1 MKRAVVI
8 GAGIGGLTAAVAL
21 ERRGWKVTV
30 CERAPRLEPVGSA
43 VAIAPN
49 ALAALET
56 LGVGAAVRDR
66 SVMQG
71 DAGIRRSDGRW
82 LHRSKAEAI
91 IERYGRPIVMLMRA
105 ELVGLLADRLAPD
118 ALRLGTAVRRADP
131 ATGRVET
138 DAGDLDA
145 DLVVAADGINSAIRA
160 QLFPGHPG
168 PVYTGHTSWRI
179 VVPRPPGPCPYGEVW
194 GRGLVFGAAGLTDDR
209 MYCYATAPAPAG
221 ATAPD
226 ERAELARRF
235 AGWPDPIPRLI
246 AAAEPETVIRTDLR
260 CLDTPLPAYHAGR
273 IALIGDAAHAMTP
286 HLGQGACQAIED
298 AVVLAHVAA
307 TSGDLAEYTAARLP
321 RTTAIARR
329 SRSIGRVS
337 TWANPVAIAVR
348 DLALSLAGRLAPD
361 SAVRRFDEVF
371 TWQPPV
377 GETAG
382 RAA

>member
-1 MKRAVVI
+1 MKHAVVI

-21 ERRGWKVTV
+21 ERRGWRVTV

-49 ALAALET
+49 AIAALES
-56 LGVGAAVRDR
+56 LGLGDAVRDR

-71 DAGIRRSDGRW
+71 DAGIRRADGRW
-82 LHRSKAEAI
+82 LNRTRAEVI
-91 IERYGRPIVMLMRA
+91 VERYGRPIVLLMRA

-118 ALRLGTAVRRADP
+118 ALRLGTVVRRADP

-145 DLVVAADGINSAIRA
+145 DLVVAADGIDSAIRA

-194 GRGLVFGAAGLTDDR
+194 GRGLLSGAAGLTGDR
-209 MYCYATAPAPAG
+209 IYCYFTAPAPEG

-226 ERAELARRF
+226 ERAELARLF

-329 SRSIGRVS
+329 SRTIGRVA
-337 TWANPVAIAVR
+337 TWANPVAVAVR
-348 DLALSLAGRLAPD
+348 DLALSIAGRLDPAT
-361 SAVRRFDEVF
+361 AVRQFDAVF
-371 TWQPPV
+371 AWRPPQ
-377 GETAG
+377 
-382 RAA
+382 AA

>member
-1 MKRAVVI
+1 MKHAVVI

-30 CERAPRLEPVGSA
+30 CERAPRLQPVGSA

-49 ALAALET
+49 AIAALET
-56 LGVGAAVRDR
+56 LGVGKAVRDR

-82 LHRSKAEAI
+82 LSRSTAEAI
-91 IERYGRPIVMLMRA
+91 IERYGRPIVLLMRA

-118 ALRLGTAVRRADP
+118 ALRLGTVVRRADP

-145 DLVVAADGINSAIRA
+145 DLVVAADGIDSAIRA

-179 VVPRPPGPCPYGEVW
+179 IVPRPAGPCPYGETW
-194 GRGLVFGAAGLTDDR
+194 GRGLLFGCAGITGDR

-226 ERAELARRF
+226 ERAELARLF
-235 AGWPDPIPRLI
+235 AGWPDPIPQLI
-246 AAAEPETVIRTDLR
+246 ASATPETVIRTDLR
-260 CLDTPLPAYHAGR
+260 CLDTPLPAYHVGR
-273 IALIGDAAHAMTP
+273 VALLGDAAHAMTP

-329 SRSIGRVS
+329 SRTIGRVS
-337 TWANPVAIAVR
+337 TWANPIAIAVR
-348 DLALSLAGRLAPD
+348 DLALSLADRLAAD

-371 TWQPPV
+371 AWSPPA

-382 RAA
+382 HAA

>member
-1 MKRAVVI
+1 MKHAVVI

-21 ERRGWKVTV
+21 ERRGWRVTV

-49 ALAALET
+49 AIAALES
-56 LGVGAAVRDR
+56 LGLGDAVRDR

-71 DAGIRRSDGRW
+71 DAGIRRADGRW
-82 LHRSKAEAI
+82 LNRTRAEVI
-91 IERYGRPIVMLMRA
+91 VERYGRPIVLLMRA

-118 ALRLGTAVRRADP
+118 ALRLGTVVRRADP

-145 DLVVAADGINSAIRA
+145 DLVVAADGIDSAIRA

-194 GRGLVFGAAGLTDDR
+194 GRGLLSGAAGLTGDR
-209 MYCYATAPAPAG
+209 IYCYFTAPAPEG

-226 ERAELARRF
+226 ERAELARLF

-298 AVVLAHVAA
+298 AV
-307 TSGDLAEYTAARLP
+307 
-321 RTTAIARR
+321 
-329 SRSIGRVS
+329 
-337 TWANPVAIAVR
+337 
-348 DLALSLAGRLAPD
+348 
-361 SAVRRFDEVF
+361 
-371 TWQPPV
+371 
-377 GETAG
+377 
-382 RAA
+382 